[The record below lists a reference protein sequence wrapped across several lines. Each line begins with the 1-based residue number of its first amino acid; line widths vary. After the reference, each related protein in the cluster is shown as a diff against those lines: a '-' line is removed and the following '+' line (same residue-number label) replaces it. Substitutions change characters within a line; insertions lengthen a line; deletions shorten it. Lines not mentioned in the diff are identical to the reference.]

1 MSKDA
6 KSVGKL
12 DGGPKMAVSVLDVL
26 RTISSICSK
35 YGHDGAL
42 GDDGKPIDFGLDR
55 DLGDPIKDSRVMD
68 GFKVRFGGPYL
79 YITYQGAV
87 NLKDIHQRGGKDFE
101 DDIERK
107 FKSVSSFIK
116 KEYGKMKMGR
126 LRLKDQGPSNT
137 RIQRISN
144 YRNFCTSIKCYLIG
158 NISTPQIRTI
168 EPNKEIAPLT
178 LGESIKNMIRDGSS
192 HNRKN
197 KENSFRNVK

>member
-1 MSKDA
+1 
-6 KSVGKL
+6 
-12 DGGPKMAVSVLDVL
+12 MAVSVLDVL

-87 NLKDIHQRGGKDFE
+87 NLKDIHRRGGKDFE

-107 FKSVSSFIK
+107 FKRVSSFIK
-116 KEYGKMKMGR
+116 EEYGKMKMGR
-126 LRLKDQGPSNT
+126 LRLKDEGPSDT

-144 YRNFCTSIKCYLIG
+144 YRNFCTSIKRYLIS
-158 NISTPQIRTI
+158 NISTTKGGVIPPEKESAQLTMAESVKRMI
-168 EPNKEIAPLT
+168 EDSSPHN
-178 LGESIKNMIRDGSS
+178 IKNR
-192 HNRKN
+192 
-197 KENSFRNVK
+197 FRNVK

>member
-26 RTISSICSK
+26 RTISSIIGK
-35 YGHDGAL
+35 YGYDGAL

-79 YITYQGAV
+79 YITYQGEV
-87 NLKDIHQRGGKDFE
+87 SLKDIHREGAKNFE
-101 DDIERK
+101 AEMERK
-107 FKSVSSFIK
+107 FKSVASFIK
-116 KEYGKMKMGR
+116 KEYGKMKLGR
-126 LRLKDQGPSNT
+126 LRLTDQGPSDT

-144 YRNFCTSIKCYLIG
+144 YRNFCTSIKCYLIA
-158 NISTPQIRTI
+158 NISTPSGDVIPP
-168 EPNKEIAPLT
+168 EKESAQLT
-178 LGESIKNMIRDGSS
+178 MAESIKKMIEDSS
-192 HNRKN
+192 PHNIKN
-197 KENSFRNVK
+197 RFRNVK